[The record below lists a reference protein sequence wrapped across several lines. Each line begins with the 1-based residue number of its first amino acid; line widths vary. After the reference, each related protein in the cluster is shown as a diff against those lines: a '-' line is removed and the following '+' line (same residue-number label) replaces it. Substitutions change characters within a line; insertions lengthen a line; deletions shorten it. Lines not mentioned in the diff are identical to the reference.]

1 MKFLKSLFLK
11 MKAKKT
17 LKTYQKPLVVTL
29 ATLLLINLA
38 VLLVGAAIALAIDVK
53 HYNNEFFGGSYF
65 TAFIT
70 AAKWLITPN
79 SLTVINA
86 HDQRL
91 MLLIAIVVVVLGM
104 ILFSGAIIATVTTA
118 LRTFIDKKSKAKGKI
133 IVNNHFVIL
142 NWSSKVPEMIYNL
155 MLKGFKQNIVILSD
169 KDKEYVDAELKS
181 LFLTNDVK
189 KKMKSNLI
197 IKQGDSL
204 LRGNLEDISIEE
216 ASQICVMSK
225 EGMVDLDDDNVVN
238 SDLLNLKIVL
248 KLGSFK
254 LKKDCQIVVETDSE
268 DARQQIDG
276 LARKLASLRK
286 LNITALSFNK
296 KIGQI
301 IAQSLVM
308 PQMSALYSE
317 LFSFE
322 GSQFYSIESEQSIDE
337 FMRTHY
343 DAIPVHKDGQ
353 LFVLSNS
360 EKHCGK
366 LREQEYYHDKAF
378 DKVKEVAA
386 PSASIFI
393 IGDNNKSKFLLNS
406 LARSKEY
413 GDFDFTY
420 KHYGKM
426 EIKEL
431 IADLKETEGERKVLI
446 LSDDKVSA
454 DSYDANVFVS
464 LIELSK
470 AFPTKENITYIT
482 ELLDSRN
489 LSSAK
494 DFSIQNTIISNKMMS
509 ILITQLALNKSS
521 KKFFEKAL
529 TVSNAKKEN
538 DFDLVIS
545 PVSQSIKIDEDM
557 NFECKSDL
565 LRTFYNTFKG
575 KRILIG
581 LVQNE
586 EIKLLD
592 QHQDD
597 RSEPVVLRKEDS
609 FIYFNYPVDESTQVE
624 AIEAAKEAEKEA
636 KAEAKAAEA
645 EAKEENKH

>member
-11 MKAKKT
+11 IKAKQT
-17 LKTYQKPLVVTL
+17 LRTYQKPLVVTI
-29 ATLLLINLA
+29 ATLLLINIV
-38 VLLVGAAIALAIDVK
+38 VLFIGAAIALSIDE
-53 HYNNEFFGGSYF
+53 HYYGGEFFGWTEDRYF
-65 TAFIT
+65 IALI
-70 AAKWLITPN
+70 ANVKWLVTPN
-79 SLTVINA
+79 SLAQLSERTQKMMMIPAILIVI
-86 HDQRL
+86 
-91 MLLIAIVVVVLGM
+91 IGM
-104 ILFSGAIIATVTTA
+104 ILFSGMIIATVTTA
-118 LRTFIDKKSKAKGKI
+118 LRAYIDKKSKAKGKI

-155 MLKGFKQNIVILSD
+155 MLKGFKHNIVILSD

-189 KKMKSNLI
+189 KKMKTNLI
-197 IKQGDSL
+197 IKEGDSL
-204 LRGNLEDISIEE
+204 LRGNLEDISIEQ

-238 SDLLNLKIVL
+238 SDLLNLKIIL

-254 LKKDCQIVVETDSE
+254 LKEGCQIVVETDSE
-268 DARQQIDG
+268 EARQQIDG
-276 LARKLASLRK
+276 LARKLGSLRK

-308 PQMSALYSE
+308 PQMSNLYSE

-322 GSQFYSIESEQSIDE
+322 GSEFYSVESEQSIDQ

-353 LFVLSNS
+353 LFVLSNN
-360 EKHCGK
+360 EKHCSK
-366 LREQEYYHDKAF
+366 VREQEYYHDRKF
-378 DKVKEVAA
+378 EKTKEQNTS
-386 PSASIFI
+386 SASIFI

-413 GDFDFTY
+413 GDFEFTY
-420 KHYGKM
+420 KHYGKL

-446 LSDDKVSA
+446 LSDDKVSS

-470 AFPTKENITYIT
+470 AFPTKERITYIT

-521 KKFFEKAL
+521 KKFFEKVL
-529 TVSNAKKEN
+529 TVSNTKKEN
-538 DFDLVIS
+538 DFDLIIS

-565 LRTFYNTFKG
+565 IRTFYNTFDG

-581 LVQNE
+581 LVQNN
-586 EIKLLD
+586 EINLLD

-597 RSEPVVLRKEDS
+597 KKEPVVLSKDDS
-609 FIYFNYPVDESTQVE
+609 FIYFKYPVDEATQVE
-624 AIEAAKEAEKEA
+624 AKEEAKEEEKDSKEAEKQE
-636 KAEAKAAEA
+636 
-645 EAKEENKH
+645 

>member
-17 LKTYQKPLVVTL
+17 LKTYQQPLLVTL
-29 ATLLLINLA
+29 ATLLLINII
-38 VLLVGAAIALAIDVK
+38 VLFIGAGIALSIDE
-53 HYNNEFFGGSYF
+53 HYYRGEFFGWTADRYF
-65 TAFIT
+65 IALI
-70 AAKWLITPN
+70 ANVKWLVTPN
-79 SLTVINA
+79 SLAQLSERTQKMMMIPA
-86 HDQRL
+86 IL
-91 MLLIAIVVVVLGM
+91 IVVIGM
-104 ILFSGAIIATVTTA
+104 ILFSGMIIATVTTA
-118 LRTFIDKKSKAKGKI
+118 LRTYIDKKSKAKGKI

-155 MLKGFKQNIVILSD
+155 MLKGFKHNIVILSD

-189 KKMKSNLI
+189 KKMKTNLI
-197 IKQGDSL
+197 IKEGDSL

-238 SDLLNLKIVL
+238 SDLLNLKIIL

-254 LKKDCQIVVETDSE
+254 LKEDCQIVVETDSE
-268 DARQQIDG
+268 EARQQIDG
-276 LARKLASLRK
+276 LSRKLASLRK

-308 PQMSALYSE
+308 PQMSSLYSE

-322 GSQFYSIESEQSIDE
+322 GSQFYSLESEQSIDE

-353 LFVLSNS
+353 LFVLSNN
-360 EKHCGK
+360 EKHCAK
-366 LREQEYYHDKAF
+366 TREQEYYHEHAFEKA
-378 DKVKEVAA
+378 KEQ
-386 PSASIFI
+386 PSLSASIFI

-446 LSDDKVSA
+446 LSDDKVSS

-470 AFPTKENITYIT
+470 AFPTKERITYIT

-521 KKFFEKAL
+521 KKFFEKVL

-545 PVSQSIKIDEDM
+545 PVSQSIVIDEDM
-557 NFECKSDL
+557 KFECKSDII
-565 LRTFYNTFKG
+565 RTFYNTFEG

-581 LVQNE
+581 LVQNN
-586 EIKLLD
+586 EINLLD

-597 RSEPVVLRKEDS
+597 RSEPVVLSKDDS
-609 FIYFNYPVDESTQVE
+609 FIYFKYLVDEATQVE
-624 AIEAAKEAEKEA
+624 AKEAEKEA
-636 KAEAKAAEA
+636 KDKAKEA
-645 EAKEENKH
+645 EVEEKKE

>member
-1 MKFLKSLFLK
+1 MKRIKSFFLKL
-11 MKAKKT
+11 KAKRT
-17 LKTYQKPLVVTL
+17 LRTYQQPLLVTI
-29 ATLLLINLA
+29 ATLLFINII
-38 VLLVGAAIALAIDVK
+38 VLFIGAGIALSVDE
-53 HYNNEFFGGSYF
+53 HYYGGEFFGWSEDRYF
-65 TAFIT
+65 IALI
-70 AAKWLITPN
+70 ANVKWLVTPN
-79 SLTVINA
+79 SLAQLSERTQKMMMIPAITIVI
-86 HDQRL
+86 
-91 MLLIAIVVVVLGM
+91 IGM

-118 LRTFIDKKSKAKGKI
+118 LRTFIDKKSKAKGRI

-155 MLKGFKQNIVILSD
+155 MLKGFKHNIVILSD

-189 KKMKSNLI
+189 KKMKTNLI

-204 LRGNLEDISIEE
+204 LRANLEDISIEQ
-216 ASQICVMSK
+216 ASQIVVMSK
-225 EGMVDLDDDNVVN
+225 EGMIDLDDDNVVN
-238 SDLLNLKIVL
+238 SDLLNLKIIL

-254 LKKDCQIVVETDSE
+254 LKDDCQIVVETDSE
-268 DARQQIDG
+268 TARTQIDG

-308 PQMSALYSE
+308 PQMSALYSQ

-322 GSQFYSIESEQSIDE
+322 GSQFYSIESEQDIDE
-337 FMRTHY
+337 YMKSHY

-360 EKHCGK
+360 DKHCDK
-366 LREQEYYHDKAF
+366 VREQEYYHDHKF
-378 DKVKEVAA
+378 TRSRIKDN
-386 PSASIFI
+386 SINSIFI

-406 LARSKEY
+406 LAKSKEY

-420 KHYGKM
+420 KHYGKL

-431 IADLKETEGERKVLI
+431 ITDLKETQGERKVLV
-446 LSDDKVSA
+446 LSDDKVSS
-454 DSYDANVFVS
+454 DSYDANVFVT

-470 AFPTKENITYIT
+470 AFPSKENITLIT

-489 LSSAK
+489 LSSAR
-494 DFSIQNTIISNKMMS
+494 DFNIQNTIISNKMMS
-509 ILITQLALNKSS
+509 LLITQLALNKDS
-521 KKFFEKAL
+521 KKFFERVL
-529 TVSNAKKEN
+529 NVSTNKNEN
-538 DFDLVIS
+538 DFDILIK
-545 PVSQSIKIDEDM
+545 PLTQSIKIDEEVT
-557 NFECKSDL
+557 FECKSDL
-565 LRTFYNTFKG
+565 LRTYYNTYGG

-581 LVQNE
+581 LVQDN

-597 RSEPVVLRKEDS
+597 KAEPITLHKEDS
-609 FIYFNYPVDESTQVE
+609 FIYLKYADVE
-624 AIEAAKEAEKEA
+624 K
-636 KAEAKAAEA
+636 
-645 EAKEENKH
+645 

>member
-11 MKAKKT
+11 FKAKKT
-17 LKTYQKPLVVTL
+17 LKTYQQPLVVTL
-29 ATLLLINLA
+29 SALLLINLA
-38 VLLVGAAIALAIDVK
+38 VLLIGAGVAFAIDCNVPEYSGK
-53 HYNNEFFGGSYF
+53 FFGYSYF

-79 SLTVINA
+79 SLTLIDAA
-86 HDQRL
+86 HGERL
-91 MLLIAIVVVVLGM
+91 MLMVAIVVVILGM
-104 ILFSGAIIATVTTA
+104 VLFSGAIIATVTTA

-133 IVNNHFVIL
+133 FVNNHFVIL

-155 MLKGFKQNIVILSD
+155 MLKGFKHNIVILSD

-189 KKMKSNLI
+189 KKMKTNLI
-197 IKQGDSL
+197 IKEGDSL
-204 LRGNLEDISIEE
+204 LRGNLEDISIEQ

-238 SDLLNLKIVL
+238 SDLLNLKIIL

-254 LKKDCQIVVETDSE
+254 LKDDCQIVVETDSE
-268 DARQQIDG
+268 EARAQIDG
-276 LARKLASLRK
+276 LSRKLSSLRK

-308 PQMSALYSE
+308 PQMSSLYSE

-322 GSQFYSIESEQSIDE
+322 GSQFYSVESEQSIDE

-366 LREQEYYHDKAF
+366 VREQEYYHDRVFEKA
-378 DKVKEVAA
+378 KEQAS

-446 LSDDKVSA
+446 LSDDKVSS
-454 DSYDANVFVS
+454 DSYDANVKRES
-464 LIELSK
+464 HIL
-470 AFPTKENITYIT
+470 
-482 ELLDSRN
+482 RN
-489 LSSAK
+489 
-494 DFSIQNTIISNKMMS
+494 
-509 ILITQLALNKSS
+509 
-521 KKFFEKAL
+521 
-529 TVSNAKKEN
+529 
-538 DFDLVIS
+538 
-545 PVSQSIKIDEDM
+545 
-557 NFECKSDL
+557 
-565 LRTFYNTFKG
+565 Y
-575 KRILIG
+575 
-581 LVQNE
+581 
-586 EIKLLD
+586 
-592 QHQDD
+592 
-597 RSEPVVLRKEDS
+597 
-609 FIYFNYPVDESTQVE
+609 
-624 AIEAAKEAEKEA
+624 
-636 KAEAKAAEA
+636 
-645 EAKEENKH
+645 